1 MSPTI
6 QIKPNFL
13 DFRLII
19 CYNSLRKQIEIPP
32 VATPPFRG
40 KPQRRKMSEFIT
52 ILLSG
57 SWLIDFWSWIWNSA
71 LVGTTKWM
79 WGGYAALDPGLL
91 AVIVFILAL
100 VGTLILWTY
109 GLLLLYGLW
118 IYAALGWLIILFV
131 AMIVIFC
138 IWVWPGVLWL
148 GKAIGWLIWWIIKI
162 FMIPVM
168 SSLLTI
174 EIASKSKWWS
184 EPLVVTLIITF
195 IFFSLAVLPL
205 GWAVIYIGL
214 YILYLHAFSNTTPV
228 VQA

>member
-1 MSPTI
+1 
-6 QIKPNFL
+6 
-13 DFRLII
+13 
-19 CYNSLRKQIEIPP
+19 
-32 VATPPFRG
+32 
-40 KPQRRKMSEFIT
+40 
-52 ILLSG
+52 
-57 SWLIDFWSWIWNSA
+57 
-71 LVGTTKWM
+71 M

-131 AMIVIFC
+131 AMIVMFC